1 VGGRLRIVG
10 RSEVFEYRDTTWSKV
25 GDLEINRIGHNVQT
39 LRPLMQPCLSD
50 YKFLQPVTAR
60 LSSTLPGYAASKCID
75 GDEISVT
82 HGTSLCH
89 SSGASAPWLAVDY
102 VASVSIRWV
111 EIFNRRDCCGDRT
124 KNVNV
129 RVSDDL
135 PTTDKQMF
143 SGGALLGHFAG
154 PGTDGQHIVISG
166 GPLFGRYVIF
176 QMNNSDAIAS
186 LNLAE
191 VKAFGNVGTKVSR
204 RMERWNASTTRV
216 TWVEQAIA
224 SLGLLQLPAMFLAIF
239 GLVKS
244 ASEAEG
250 RCWAVLKCLLI
261 LITPFFLLDFL
272 QHCLLVFLAQQ
283 AMSKSLAKANIV
295 WFLGNTDK
303 RRTLGLDMA
312 RVFCGTVFQLVLQLV
327 LVFGFTPW
335 ASVRTSQLCSIGSS
349 MFGVIKTA
357 TEVLMFKEEEEEQR
371 EGRTVRQVLVDFFRT
386 KLDLLANVFRLLP
399 LLLTNAV
406 FNIGTLSLLIAVAGG
421 PAIAILVISL
431 VFDLVVVFTLPSFD
445 SVVDKLGLYHDL
457 KLPSMSSAIYI
468 SWTNFFVLTGQ
479 PERRSSTFFCLLGRF
494 FFNMVTLLIIVVSTD
509 ETDFKTIGVI
519 SIFLAGCGVV
529 FLSLLCNS
537 EWMPKKPAN
546 ANEGDSG

>member
-1 VGGRLRIVG
+1 
-10 RSEVFEYRDTTWSKV
+10 
-25 GDLEINRIGHNVQT
+25 
-39 LRPLMQPCLSD
+39 
-50 YKFLQPVTAR
+50 
-60 LSSTLPGYAASKCID
+60 
-75 GDEISVT
+75 
-82 HGTSLCH
+82 
-89 SSGASAPWLAVDY
+89 
-102 VASVSIRWV
+102 
-111 EIFNRRDCCGDRT
+111 
-124 KNVNV
+124 
-129 RVSDDL
+129 
-135 PTTDKQMF
+135 MF
-143 SGGALLGHFAG
+143 
-154 PGTDGQHIVISG
+154 
-166 GPLFGRYVIF
+166 
-176 QMNNSDAIAS
+176 
-186 LNLAE
+186 
-191 VKAFGNVGTKVSR
+191 
-204 RMERWNASTTRV
+204 
-216 TWVEQAIA
+216 
-224 SLGLLQLPAMFLAIF
+224 
-239 GLVKS
+239 
-244 ASEAEG
+244 

-283 AMSKSLAKANIV
+283 ALSKSLAKANIV

-312 RVFCGTVFQLVLQLV
+312 RVFCGSVFQLVLQLV

-335 ASVRTSQLCSIGSS
+335 ASVRSSQLCSIGSS

-371 EGRTVRQVLVDFFRT
+371 EGRTVRQVLVDFLRT

-445 SVVDKLGLYHDL
+445 SVVDRLGLYHDL
-457 KLPSMSSAIYI
+457 KMPSMSSAIYI

-494 FFNMVTLLIIVVSTD
+494 FFNMVTLLIIAFSTD

-519 SIFLAGCGVV
+519 SIFLGGCGVV

-537 EWMPKKPAN
+537 EWMPKKRAN
-546 ANEGDSG
+546 ASEGDSG